1 MEPQDS
7 DVAGSIPASC
17 TFFLLYRHPGRRP
30 EHGDGFPIE
39 GLVLSINKAHVRRK
53 ERILILGSG
62 SESPEGASVIK
73 MTMTMIRT
81 EGVSGKPKRLD
92 TWETDQ
98 LLALW
103 LP

>member
-1 MEPQDS
+1 M
-7 DVAGSIPASC
+7 
-17 TFFLLYRHPGRRP
+17 
-30 EHGDGFPIE
+30 
-39 GLVLSINKAHVRRK
+39 SINKAHVRRR

-62 SESPEGASVIK
+62 SESPKGASVIK
-73 MTMTMIRT
+73 MIMTMIRT

>member
-1 MEPQDS
+1 MS
-7 DVAGSIPASC
+7 GGSGLSGSNPDPL

-39 GLVLSINKAHVRRK
+39 GLVLSINKAHVRRR

-62 SESPEGASVIK
+62 SESPKGSSVILQ
-73 MTMTMIRT
+73 MITMMIRA

-103 LP
+103 CP

>member
-1 MEPQDS
+1 M
-7 DVAGSIPASC
+7 
-17 TFFLLYRHPGRRP
+17 
-30 EHGDGFPIE
+30 
-39 GLVLSINKAHVRRK
+39 SINKAHVRRR

-62 SESPEGASVIK
+62 SESPKGSSVIK
-73 MTMTMIRT
+73 MIMMMIRT

>member
-1 MEPQDS
+1 
-7 DVAGSIPASC
+7 
-17 TFFLLYRHPGRRP
+17 
-30 EHGDGFPIE
+30 
-39 GLVLSINKAHVRRK
+39 
-53 ERILILGSG
+53 
-62 SESPEGASVIK
+62 
-73 MTMTMIRT
+73 MTMIRT

>member
-1 MEPQDS
+1 M
-7 DVAGSIPASC
+7 
-17 TFFLLYRHPGRRP
+17 
-30 EHGDGFPIE
+30 
-39 GLVLSINKAHVRRK
+39 SINKAHVRRR

-62 SESPEGASVIK
+62 SESPKGSSVILQ
-73 MTMTMIRT
+73 MITMMIRT